1 MWKGGGRDVLSS
13 NVFSRI
19 ESKVLVHEGVLGGRW
34 EDVLLLVV
42 TVLRLVGGDVSEELK
57 VVGGSGGDGGAGDD
71 VGGGI
76 GDVEE
81 REVLNVVKGGPD
93 KLWRWGARRGS
104 DGGRGTEGVSTWAR
118 IVPGIEVRVE
128 NLKDGGGGVG
138 DVLLVN
144 VIKGRPGSNRDLG
157 KGGGGDDGGLRSVER
172 HLILQLAPLWR
183 LF

>member
-19 ESKVLVHEGVLGGRW
+19 ESKVLVHKGILGGRW
-34 EDVLLLVV
+34 EDILLLVV
-42 TVLRLVGGDVSEELK
+42 TVLGLVSGDVGEEFE
-57 VVGGSGGDGGAGDD
+57 VIGWGGGDGGTGDD
-71 VGGGI
+71 IGGRV

-81 REVLNVVKGGPD
+81 RVILDVVKGGPD

-104 DGGRGTEGVSTWAR
+104 DWGGGAEGVGTRTWV
-118 IVPGIEVRVE
+118 VPGVEVRVE

-144 VIKGRPGSNRDLG
+144 VIKGRPRSDRDLG
-157 KGGGGDDGGLRSVER
+157 KGGGGDDSGLRSVER
-172 HLILQLAPLWR
+172 HLLNN
-183 LF
+183 